1 MRSLST
7 SQRKLSAWA
16 GIIGP
21 ALFALVF
28 TIEGFLRP
36 GYNMLSTFISA
47 LSLGSRGW
55 IQIANFIVFGILLL
69 WFTIGVAT
77 EFKSGK
83 ASRWGVILLTV
94 LGFCYLLS
102 GFFGM
107 DATGTPF
114 GGNTVHGIL
123 HGIFGGIVFVG
134 MPVSCFVFLR
144 RFREDPKWK
153 GMILWA
159 LVLGIIVSLGVL
171 MMIVSIKLPTTAV
184 YFANWNGLIQR
195 IALVPWM
202 IWLFVFAVGML
213 KRIMQ
218 K

>member
-1 MRSLST
+1 MKNLT
-7 SQRKLSAWA
+7 ASQRKLSAWA

-21 ALFALVF
+21 ALFVLVF

-36 GYNMLSTFISA
+36 GYSTLKDFISA

-55 IQIANFIVFGILLL
+55 IQIANFIIFGILLL
-69 WFTIGVAT
+69 LFTLGVAT

-83 ASRWGVILLTV
+83 ASRWGVILLFV
-94 LGFCYLLS
+94 LGICFLLS
-102 GFFGM
+102 GPFIE
-107 DATGTPF
+107 DVTGTPF
-114 GGNTVHGIL
+114 SGSSVHGII
-123 HGIFGGIVFVG
+123 HGIFGGIVFVV
-134 MPVSCFVFLR
+134 MPITCFVFLR
-144 RFREDPKWK
+144 RFREDPNWRWFKVWT
-153 GMILWA
+153 
-159 LVLGIIVSLGVL
+159 LVLGIIISFGVF
-171 MMIVSIKLPTTAV
+171 MMIVSIKIPTTAV

-213 KRIMQ
+213 KRMR